1 MAIARLF
8 ALARLAAAQRLHR
21 STVQRVPEPRT
32 LMDDAEQIEG
42 YDAAGET
49 TLGLVYCLSAEVI
62 HLALR
67 SGARPALLD
76 LACGTGRFTA
86 RLAAA
91 LRPRSIRAVDLSPEM
106 IRVARSNLERVRFAG
121 EVQLEIGD
129 ITKLDHIGDDSFDLV
144 TCSFT
149 AHHLPSADPA
159 VGRLLREMDRI
170 ARPDGVVFLLDLGR
184 LKTRKLMEQYVRIF
198 SAGQS
203 DRHNEDF
210 LNSILAAF
218 TPAEMRVVVPP
229 DTRHGRWLHFT
240 GPALPTLQVV
250 MRIPRTRELSGDPLW
265 HESPTPLAGNAEWR
279 WLRNQFRKR
288 CLKASRA
295 GLRENVQ
302 LKGQVGRR
310 V

>member
-8 ALARLAAAQRLHR
+8 ALARLVATQRLVR
-21 STVQRVPEPRT
+21 STVHRIPEPRM
-32 LMDDAEQIEG
+32 LMEDAEQVEG

-62 HLALR
+62 HLALP

-76 LACGTGRFTA
+76 LACGTGKFTA

-91 LRPRSIRAVDLSPEM
+91 LSPRSIRAVDLSPAM
-106 IRVARSNLERVRFAG
+106 IRVARSNLERAKFAG
-121 EVQLEIGD
+121 EVELEVGD
-129 ITKLDHIGDDSFDLV
+129 ITKLDHIGDDSYDLV

-159 VGRLLREMDRI
+159 VARLLEEMDRI
-170 ARPDGVVFLLDLGR
+170 ARPDGIVFLLDLGR

-198 SAGQS
+198 SPGQS
-203 DRHNEDF
+203 DRHNADF
-210 LNSILAAF
+210 LNSIFAAF
-218 TPAEMRVVVPP
+218 TPAEMRAVVPP
-229 DTRHGRWLHFT
+229 DTQDGRWLHFT

-250 MRIPRTRELSGDPLW
+250 MRTPRGRELSGDPMW
-265 HESPTPLAGNAEWR
+265 HESPTPLAGKAEWR

-295 GLRENVQ
+295 GRP
-302 LKGQVGRR
+302 
-310 V
+310 